1 MYFGPLLSFWQF
13 LCRRGRHYA
22 IFQIQFEDHWME
34 KLVTLEYS
42 GLANMIKSESLCS
55 ISLKNLSI
63 CKIGVTDFN
72 AKAGWGFNLL

>member
-1 MYFGPLLSFWQF
+1 MVDLEPENVLWAFALFFWQF

-22 IFQIQFEDHWME
+22 IFQIQFEDHWIE

-55 ISLKNLSI
+55 ISLKSLYRKG
-63 CKIGVTDFN
+63 CHRF
-72 AKAGWGFNLL
+72 